1 MGVNVSYI
9 KNVLADSI
17 VGFSGVYELPENFK
31 DIKLTDVNS
40 ITNENFG
47 MVISMSDY
55 YLAVGIP
62 TYSLDKDG
70 NNSLTDSGI
79 VFIFKRNVDT
89 WELFTSIVS
98 PTRIANENFGYSVS
112 LTDENLVIGTNGT
125 SKAYIY
131 NIEISSVVL
140 IKTLAE
146 DSSTNTYGNS
156 VFCSDSNIFIS
167 DVNSSIDENGN
178 TIPTNSGSVF
188 IYNKNKNWDK
198 TQQLSIPNGDIS
210 ANDELGYSID
220 IYNNNTIAISSINR
234 SYDSNNMNYLINS
247 GSVYILSINSDGFS
261 LLQELNSPNRS
272 ANANFGKKVL
282 FANNGLYIS
291 DTSNIYFYSQI
302 SGTYSY
308 TSTIYTAATNLLISD
323 YDINAFLCISLYST
337 NSNTAPY
344 IDILSIDNITN
355 KSTSIIQYYTDI
367 SLNSSNVVSTMNNLF
382 LIGNKLYSSNTGTVN
397 LLTLNSSIDASTNN
411 VTYSIDNSQINGMAS
426 DRNANDQ
433 LGSKVSYN
441 SYSNTIIASAPSNSY
456 DLNIQNYLIDSG
468 SIYVWKIN
476 NDGTLSFIQKI
487 VSQDRTANANFGKNF
502 STNGNLLVIP
512 DVATT
517 TKANTDNLNV
527 YKFNNGR
534 WILDNVLENQSYN
547 GSISTDGT
555 NIAWTAQ
562 VNSTTS
568 SVAII
573 NYTKSTSDISTID
586 ISFLTDSSLGHEI
599 EISGNLLMVYDK
611 TYNNNTGVAYAYKNI
626 NNVWTKYATLQ
637 GWGQARNSND
647 YFSGN
652 IEIKNNYLYVSA
664 TGYSYDINEQNYISN
679 SGLVYVYTLNSD
691 GTYSLFQKL
700 QSNYRQENTNNSFSF
715 GSSIAVSDTNTLYV
729 ANKQSSNYG
738 GWIEEFILINGSY
751 QFNQYIGTPNTTNT
765 TTTPGSNVWW
775 YEDMLFISYLGV
787 SVTSYTQD
795 NTGLW
800 KQDHIFTRNDIT
812 QNSYSSNDSFG
823 STVKYK
829 NGLLLISAYT
839 DNYDENGNNSIS
851 SAGSVYIYN
860 NTPLNSKNVW
870 NPIQKVAGQ
879 VFVDGKQAGD
889 YFGQVVSYYNG
900 NIIVSSPYDSY
911 DENGENYMRAAG
923 AVYVFSVDSDGN
935 INQLQKIVPN
945 NRYNDGWFGQYIKV
959 LENKLYILNKNGS
972 LVEFIYSETEYV
984 YNDTIS
990 LSLLIISDGVNNL
1003 NNHIQITEN
1012 YIVYAISWNTTVLY
1026 NNGTTWTN
1034 IGNLNNNGYSFTI
1047 SGNYIISTSSSNN
1060 TTITVYKLNS
1070 GTITFLYNVN
1080 VGNTSAKNI
1089 INVYS
1094 KNNKLFLSD
1103 SVTNSIYVFDIISE
1117 DDYVFSQVLS
1127 MNDINNSLNTYDS
1140 TSSGYGNTVAM
1151 SDDGTLAVGFNNAS
1165 YYINS
1170 DLSKTLYS
1178 KAGAAV
1184 IYKLSQEPL
1193 TSNIQQYQTFTSDS
1207 YFTIPSNATG
1217 KVRIHVFGDI
1227 GTDITNT
1234 NKNNY
1239 VCVEEDAK
1247 PGDIYRMFIGN
1258 SGVNSISDFNGFKN
1272 TNNKISGAATI
1283 LRKNDDT
1290 KNLIIVGGSTT
1301 SSSPLDSYLNSTV
1314 PTDSTYVA
1322 TGGNGYGIGVSGDN
1336 GSNGSNYIDSEFT
1349 VLDNFYYTGSS
1360 NLLSS
1365 LKTQFAT
1372 GNYGSVVIEYCV
1384 GESNS
1389 NMYVYSQD
1397 ITPQNTN
1404 DYNSSDQFGT
1414 AIDISNNL
1422 LVITSM
1428 NHDYD
1433 MNGNNTQSLQNS
1445 GAAWIYSNTSGKWEQ
1460 EQKIVPTGTNARNSN
1475 DYFGANCKIF
1485 NGMAIVSSVN
1495 HSYDTNGLN
1504 QQNLTN
1510 VGAAWVWSKDTTN
1523 NTWNQVDKL
1532 CPFSS
1537 ENATDYCFSIDKTNN
1552 LLLIGS
1558 PTSQMSY
1565 DSIDSDNNIIGGSNI
1580 SNSGCVYILNIDS
1593 NNNITFN
1600 QKLFSPNP
1608 YINGQFGWKV
1618 KFNNNKIYVS
1628 EPGYTTNDTNGVL
1641 TTGAIYEYT
1650 IDTTSNV
1657 YVLSNTITT
1666 DDTDIKTL
1674 GYDFD
1679 IANDKMIIG
1688 CPNSYSIHNNGLL
1701 FSKYSS
1707 YEKYISC
1714 KDINSSWAG
1723 IQASTG
1729 YDFTAII
1736 FKILLTFNNPL
1747 YITRVLSQINSE
1759 NILDFYID
1767 IDFSIDDN
1775 IKINMLYNGTIYK
1788 IDTNLNITSI
1798 NGIDTYLSL
1807 SQTKNN
1813 IILTFG
1819 TFTYNISN
1827 LPTNNTTITTTYYIG
1842 NNSTYINSDEFVVKS
1857 IYSTWQPSSTAW
1869 SSYNNIVY
1877 SNGSFSQT
1885 GYVIDST
1892 RPIGF
1897 STIDGGT
1904 ASIIYSKGYAI
1915 IYDITNKKIL
1925 STLSPKDYSD
1935 TINGTQFGYSVS
1947 IDQITS
1953 DIVVGFPSDN
1963 SISGSG
1969 IKSDLQ
1975 TNIGSAYIYSYNSKN
1990 NNYTFSKRIG
2000 AYGNDQYYPVSE
2012 NIEKNTISK
2021 TSTLYY
2027 NGYREIS
2034 SKDSYIKYNGPVFG
2048 TPMQYGISITV
2059 FIPTDASTITRI
2071 FTQGSTYIDIDCTST
2086 TPVVSAHYVY
2096 GTTNTSTSISS
2107 NASKGTWWWITLY
2120 YWSGNN
2126 ATNLRVNNP
2135 SNTSYV
2141 GGTSYSNQSQSLDFY
2156 IGPNSVYDNFDN
2168 IIIGGIAQVGDG
2180 EGPHSYYTISDGSIN
2195 YFDDYFTGN
2204 IDKNTAY
2211 STTTPPSNITYIENH
2226 NVKNYSSS
2234 SFQQTISGITE
2245 GVVDSST
2252 IPEIYEPVMY
2262 FPYTSDYTDHSGNN
2276 LPVTSNS
2283 FSYGTAAGDFPQFP
2297 SAKFML
2303 TGGMNSTYSIP
2314 FNTHLSFS
2322 KSFSFCGWFAQWG
2335 GNSNNI
2341 KCDTFSIDITG
2352 GSASDEGYYGI
2363 NLHIAGQALTISNIP
2378 GKYNGGSG
2386 PFIALSYDD
2395 STKNVILFCNGL
2407 TSTATLTTSPT
2418 VNASPITYYSIT
2430 AFSNV
2435 RIFGITALTLDN
2447 MKNLYSDINYNY
2459 PVTTFEDTNSKNYY
2473 NGIEFTDN
2481 TGYVK
2486 YSCPSLYNSN
2496 GTTSYHLKMVV
2507 IFPTNGANTTRIFSQ
2522 PTVGNYIDVTLTS
2535 TGGTITVSSLGTTG
2549 TYAISGAQLGIP
2561 LQLIVLR
2568 SGTNIWGSLQTMG
2581 TVSGTTN
2588 VSTFTDNSSYI
2599 GKIYDTYIGNN
2610 SQYTITDNIII
2621 CGWEIMSGGN
2631 NMGYNPG
2638 YSDGYLSLR
2647 STDFSVPELIDY
2659 TQGNTTTIYN
2669 GYPQYIEQKNTIVS
2683 DDLLITQAQSIS
2695 SKSIMSLPS
2704 SSTGV
2709 TSSIEI
2715 DKNYSVIQQNDD
2727 YMILSY
2733 ISDEYDYQG
2742 FNRLDSSGAVHIW
2755 TYDSTSTSYK
2765 FTQRITSPN
2774 RSPNGN
2780 FGKNIILDSNKLV
2793 VTAPGENLGYIYI
2806 YTPTGTS
2813 PYIWELS
2820 ETIDTSSISTTTGSI
2835 IDSDLSNNQIVIG
2848 DPDYIDTINNYYGRV
2863 IICDKSSDE
2872 WKFST
2877 IYNTQNTNSNS
2888 DAFGYA
2894 VKINGNNLAVKSNNI
2909 LDNENFETGADN
2921 SLSIFNKVSGVWSF
2935 TKKIMNY
2942 GDDTT
2947 RHNYTQGQESDIT
2960 LSIPNYLVSGT
2971 GISLTVYISSSCS
2984 YAYVLLNGNGNNI
2997 SPQIVLNQNHAG
3009 NVSRGSIAFAQMF
3022 SSWNGTN
3029 MDNVLKFD
3037 DWNTINI
3044 YNNSGTLNLNVNG
3057 SNTTNTSIQTG
3068 ITQFIL
3074 NCNPHVVLGGVS
3086 YFTGA
3091 SPVNTPYSTSNSN
3104 AYIDFSDMSS
3114 ISVTGDTSLSI
3125 VTNNLID
3132 NNTIIN
3138 IPQKTISNDS
3148 AIISYPYTNG
3158 YTGTYNITIPNYLA
3172 SGTGITII
3180 AYIKDASHT
3189 ENLFLSNLSNGPGIG
3204 LSNTNGQYQSGASG
3218 YWPNVTTSSGAIS
3231 IPQSL
3236 NYNSWNTFQ
3245 LYNSNGTIQF
3255 VVNGINGGTTTLT
3268 STDQILLYL
3277 SSTLVIASIAYTKSS
3292 SVNYPFNLDPNV
3304 TSYIDFA
3311 DPNNPVVRGDQTQ
3324 LVVTSKSLTASTPI
3338 DNLPAIEIT
3347 NTSNIISNKS
3357 IDNFDF
3363 IGNDLIVI
3371 GDEVQIFDNT
3381 LTQKYISSFMS
3392 ESSTPTKYPYTN
3404 GYTGTYNI
3412 TIPNYLA
3419 SGTGISI
3426 VFYKTSNFSS
3436 IFHLLYDS
3444 VKGLGTPGV
3453 QLNLNQGD
3461 NLSNVNNVAVYA
3473 DSVGSPQQYGYNFVY
3488 TNGIVDNAWNT
3499 IKLYNNNGVLSF
3511 SVNGSTTTKT
3521 TFEIAKQF
3529 IASFTNNVVIA
3540 SIAYTTSSSVNYP
3553 FNVDPNVTSYID
3565 FADPNNPVVHGDA
3578 SQIQI
3583 TSQSLTAS
3591 TPIDNLPAIEITD
3604 TSGIKYIKNSY
3615 IDTANSYIWTN
3626 MLSNGNYNIHSFKID
3641 NYDLTSDDVYNT
3653 SLTDNDYIV
3662 SSYNNNGI
3670 YITKDSNSN
3679 NSLQTVI
3686 KINSA
3691 GSDIEK
3697 SNIIYNGN
3705 TTLQNTIP
3713 TTLTYSNYIL
3723 EDQLDELLYSDFY
3736 RYHIWGTNVGS
3747 TQQTTPNQSFYQN
3760 IGKYVKIYNGNIFTY
3775 CESDTYDEKGNMTG
3789 YIGTS
3794 SYNGG
3799 TWGNIGSVINL
3810 YKGTD
3815 GNYRYGK
3822 KLFGNLPTPT
3832 TGYGSPTNT
3841 VWYTGNIV
3849 YNNENYYLT
3858 AFRGTGNTT
3867 NNASIGYITPPTTF
3881 RQDSSYTVGDTG
3893 IFYTQL
3899 RPWAY
3904 NVSYKTQN
3912 IGNYIVENDNMYF
3925 SNWVNSFGNGLS
3937 NSTYDSTNKK
3947 WNTITTLTCNLYN
3960 GGKTSN
3966 MMYGANMGVV
3976 GNNLL
3981 ITAYKANG
3989 SSIGK
3994 TVYSTGTGT
4003 AYVYNSKLNI
4013 TRFLGNN
4020 DFTGVNY
4027 SSWQLINM
4035 YAFLSINENGILFKN
4050 AYYGYNST
4058 VSSYVNI
4065 MQYSY
4070 DSDTDT
4076 ISSVGIL
4083 VPPSDGGISTANFTQ
4098 NIITLTTKTTVCDCI
4113 RMFSGYITGSNNNSS
4128 VVYTITYPILINDT
4142 VYKYNVFYGT
4152 GSYTINNDYIITAY
4166 DNYFVVVISY
4176 GDYSYYV
4183 TCKLQDTGY
4192 SIYNVRPTFNTSS
4205 ISNNLS
4211 FNCSSMFGIG
4221 IDSKIINV
4229 YGINDAT
4236 GSIILKSL
4244 IKSNISYVTS
4254 LYADDD
4260 NIICSNTSYY
4270 TSANIG
4276 NTLGNTGSFF
4286 YSKYNS
4292 DYNQYVSV
4300 PYKNGS
4306 IGYTSVYLSGNG
4318 GGYSGGSIQVDN
4330 TQLSGGNGGLS
4341 FAPDDWTILESEY
4354 TSTAPANSDTDKNT
4368 AGNGGLSNN
4377 GADGLVVI
4385 TDNNGNKTLYG
4396 FTNSDQT
4403 YIVPAGVTSIT
4414 VKIWGAGGGASTA
4427 TKYYGGAGAY
4437 TTGTISV
4444 SPSEVYTIIV
4454 GKGGLSG
4461 NNLILTPTSD
4471 EYSYGY
4477 GSYGAIVSKSVA
4489 TGSGGGLSS
4498 IIYSGKIIA
4507 VAAGGGG
4514 AGLGSNGGAGCKNT
4528 QTYIFGGQGAPLSI
4542 PEKPYSNSRN
4552 TNDWFGFDTYII
4564 DNKNILISSPYN
4576 TGDLYGNTLTN
4587 QSGCIWKYTLTTQS
4601 NNKVA
4606 WDISDKIIAPTNT
4619 YTFGS
4624 NIYNKNN
4631 NYIIGSSG
4639 VNNMC
4644 YITTYNDNFENQ
4656 DSSVIDLSKSFVLN
4670 NSTYSG
4676 KIVYVATNGN
4686 YIIGA
4691 WYANRFVSESDDGL
4705 TDTGAIGVYSNSD
4718 LSAIQLLQ
4726 EDGPING
4733 TANNDYFGTGHLI
4746 YNNYILIGNN
4756 PSSDASRRKIQVFK
4770 DNGTSINYVKD
4781 LIEPISVTSSYY
4793 GTSIKL
4799 VNDII
4804 SVCDYAGYL
4813 YNYGMVNNDLVLTKS
4828 TKLDT
4833 SYNTTYNDI
4842 VSISSNNYIFGNP
4855 SDPRGSYTNQP
4866 NITGAGTINIVYN
4879 NITRFYSIDG
4889 ISNGLAQTNDYF
4901 GTSVKFLNNNLFVI
4915 GSPGHGYDYNGN
4927 PVTNTGAIYSYI
4939 LNGNTINNDTII
4951 SNPYQNTTYAGFGS
4965 KIKRSSDT
4973 SFVTGTTT
4981 NIVNILNRIGDKNWQ
4996 TVNSLNVPVNGVSDI
5011 CFNGKTLLIGNISNS
5026 YITNTIHSLPYNLQ
5040 TNQGGI
5046 GIFNLTNGVWSIK
5059 DSYILNGTPFTGST
5073 GSNFGHIVRYYNNT
5087 LVISAPNSTIDNKG
5101 NSVTASS
5108 GNIYTYM
5115 FDDYYGK
5122 GTIKSIRS
5130 SSMYKQYGF
5139 MLDLSKDGQIVV
5151 VGGSKNTYPTADSY
5165 TINQVTLP
5173 IIPNISSNISDI
5185 AISKNIISIG
5195 YEQYNDNTG
5204 VVQLYTLDDNVW
5216 KYNTSLQ
5223 AFINENVYDKT
5234 NPNNF
5239 TNSPLPTK
5247 GDYTGQSVYMN
5258 SNVGL
5263 VYSAIG
5269 NATDQQGN
5277 ISKTNAGAIFVV
5289 DVSKHITTN

>member
-125 SKAYIY
+125 GKAYIY

-140 IKTLAE
+140 IKTLTE
-146 DSSTNTYGNS
+146 DSSTKTYGNS

-302 SGTYSY
+302 NGTYSY

-411 VTYSIDNSQINGMAS
+411 VTYSIDNNQINGMAS

-433 LGSKVSYN
+433 LGYKVSYS

-487 VSQDRTANANFGKNF
+487 VSQNRTANANFGKNF
-502 STNGNLLVIP
+502 STNGNLLIIP

-573 NYTKSTSDISTID
+573 NYTKSISDISTID
-586 ISFLTDSSLGHEI
+586 ISFLTDSSLAHEI

-679 SGLVYVYTLNSD
+679 SGLVYIYTLNSD

-911 DENGENYMRAAG
+911 DENGENYMYSAG
-923 AVYVFSVDSDGN
+923 AVYVFSVDSDGT
-935 INQLQKIVPN
+935 IDQLQKIVSN
-945 NRYNDGWFGQYIKV
+945 NRVANGQFGNYIKV
-959 LENKLYILNKNGS
+959 VGNKFYAMDKNNS
-972 LVEFIYSETEYV
+972 LIEFIYSSSGYV
-984 YNDTIS
+984 YNNTIS
-990 LSLLIISDGVNNL
+990 IGNVNLPDNVNNY
-1003 NNHIQITEN
+1003 NHRIQITEN

-1034 IGNLNNNGYSFTI
+1034 IGNLNDNGGSPVI
-1047 SGNYIISTSSSNN
+1047 LGDYIISHMSNGN
-1060 TTITVYKLNS
+1060 INVYKLN
-1070 GTITFLYNVN
+1070 TNTLTFLYTVTGINSS
-1080 VGNTSAKNI
+1080 TKNI
-1089 INVYS
+1089 TNVYS

-1117 DDYVFSQVLS
+1117 DNYVFSQVLS
-1127 MNDINNSLNTYDS
+1127 MSDINNSLNTYDS

-1184 IYKLSQEPL
+1184 IYKLSQDPL
-1193 TSNIQQYQTFTSDS
+1193 TSNVQQYQTFTSDS
-1207 YFTIPSNATG
+1207 YFTMPSNATG

-1227 GTDITNT
+1227 GTDTTNI

-1239 VCVEEDAK
+1239 ICVEEDAK

-1510 VGAAWVWSKDTTN
+1510 VGAAWVWSKNTTTN
-1523 NTWNQVDKL
+1523 TWTQIDKL
-1532 CPFSS
+1532 CPFSK
-1537 ENATDYCFSIDKTNN
+1537 EDATDYCFSIDKNN
-1552 LLLIGS
+1552 NTMIIGS
-1558 PTSQMSY
+1558 PTSQMSFNSLSNGVIN
-1565 DSIDSDNNIIGGSNI
+1565 DGSYI
-1580 SNSGCVYILNIDS
+1580 SNSGCVYILNIDDS
-1593 NNNITFN
+1593 NNLSYI
-1600 QKLFSPNP
+1600 QKLFSPSP
-1608 YINGQFGWKV
+1608 YINGNFGWKV
-1618 KFNNNKIYVS
+1618 KFYNNKIYVS
-1628 EPGYTTNDTNGVL
+1628 EPGYTTVDSNGKN
-1641 TTGAIYEYT
+1641 TTGSIYEYT
-1650 IDTTSNV
+1650 MDSTTNL
-1657 YVLSNTITT
+1657 YTLSNTITT
-1666 DDTDIKTL
+1666 NDKNIYTL

-1679 IANDKMIIG
+1679 ISNNILVSGA
-1688 CPNSYSIHNNGLL
+1688 PNSFFTIDTGIEDGKNTTLYASYVSL
-1701 FSKYSS
+1701 FSNYTISNIPEISS
-1707 YEKYISC
+1707 YNPWYCNTSFLI
-1714 KDINSSWAG
+1714 
-1723 IQASTG
+1723 
-1729 YDFTAII
+1729 
-1736 FKILLTFNNPL
+1736 TFNIEKTFNKLTPIIKQYDVNNTL
-1747 YITRVLSQINSE
+1747 QD
-1759 NILDFYID
+1759 NIYID
-1767 IDFSIDDN
+1767 LTGST
-1775 IKINMLYNGTIYK
+1775 IKFVIY
-1788 IDTNLNITSI
+1788 S
-1798 NGIDTYLSL
+1798 
-1807 SQTKNN
+1807 
-1813 IILTFG
+1813 
-1819 TFTYNISN
+1819 
-1827 LPTNNTTITTTYYIG
+1827 
-1842 NNSTYINSDEFVVKS
+1842 NNSTYTVDTKWDIDDMSITISYTPNNSTFTVHSSLSTHTDVTQIINNDYDSGNYIWQTLFVNNDQYDT
-1857 IYSTWQPSSTAW
+1857 IEYTYFYS
-1869 SSYNNIVY
+1869 
-1877 SNGSFSQT
+1877 
-1885 GYVIDST
+1885 
-1892 RPIGF
+1892 
-1897 STIDGGT
+1897 GGT
-1904 ASIIYSKGYAI
+1904 AVRSNYGESYNKVNNPSV
-1915 IYDITNKKIL
+1915 DITVVSYFDFYKTSMGFYKIVTRGSQCGKSIVYDLENKNIL
-1925 STLSPKDYSD
+1925 SILSPSDYSNN
-1935 TINGTQFGYSVS
+1935 INGTLYGYSVS
-1947 IDQITS
+1947 IDNKS
-1953 DIVVGFPSDN
+1953 SNDIVIGYPSDN
-1963 SISGSG
+1963 IISGSG
-1969 IKSDLQ
+1969 ESNDIQQS
-1975 TNIGSAYIYSYNSKN
+1975 IGSAYVYSYDTVTKTYKFN
-1990 NNYTFSKRIG
+1990 KRIG
-2000 AYGNDQYYPVSE
+2000 AYGNDQYYPVSINDSSTTVSE
-2012 NIEKNTISK
+2012 TA
-2021 TSTLYY
+2021 TLYY
-2027 NGYREIS
+2027 DGYIQFDNN
-2034 SKDSYIKYNGPVFG
+2034 DSFIEYTAPTFG
-2048 TPMQYGISITV
+2048 TSQGYGIGMKI
-2059 FIPTDASTITRI
+2059 FIPSDASNKTRI
-2071 FTQGSTYIDIDCTST
+2071 FTQGTTYIDIDCTTT
-2086 TPVVSAHYVY
+2086 TPVGILTYTDTT
-2096 GTTNTSTSISS
+2096 GTVRTIKLN
-2107 NASKGTWWWITLY
+2107 ITLNTWSDVFYY
-2120 YWSGNN
+2120 YWSQTSS
-2126 ATNLRVNNP
+2126 TNFRINKSSSDD
-2135 SNTSYV
+2135 SNYISGSSTP
-2141 GGTSYSNQSQSLDFY
+2141 TFKQNEIFY
-2156 IGPNSVYDNFDN
+2156 IGPKSIYDTYDK
-2168 IIIGGIAQVGDG
+2168 IIVGGIGEYTTVPGAQS
-2180 EGPHSYYTISDGSIN
+2180 SYYSIGTN
-2195 YFDDYFTGN
+2195 GIAYYDDYFAGN
-2204 IDKNTAY
+2204 INKNVNY
-2211 STTTPPSNITYIENH
+2211 VSTSQPSNIQYISDSQLDR
-2226 NVKNYSSS
+2226 YTSSN
-2234 SFQQTISGITE
+2234 FTQI
-2245 GVVDSST
+2245 VDSTS
-2252 IPEIYEPVMY
+2252 EIVSPIDEVTRYEPIMY
-2262 FPYTSDYTDHSGNN
+2262 FPYTSDVYDHSGNN
-2276 LPVTSNS
+2276 LPSTTLPSGFAFITGAN
-2283 FSYGTAAGDFPQFP
+2283 DFPKYPNQSFLRG
-2297 SAKFML
+2297 S
-2303 TGGMNSTYSIP
+2303 GSYSQYSIP
-2314 FNTHLSFS
+2314 FNNYLKFDG
-2322 KSFSFCGWFAQWG
+2322 SFSFSGWFAQWG
-2335 GNSNNI
+2335 GNTNNI
-2341 KCDTFSIDITG
+2341 TCDTFSIDITG
-2352 GSASDEGYYGI
+2352 GSASDEGMYGL
-2363 NLHIAGQALTISNIP
+2363 NLHIGGQALTISNIP
-2378 GKYNGGSG
+2378 GKNNGGSG
-2386 PFIALSYDD
+2386 PFITVSYD
-2395 STKNVILFCNGL
+2395 STTKNVILYCNGL
-2407 TSTATLTTSPT
+2407 STSVTLTSSPT
-2418 VNASPITYYSIT
+2418 INASDITFNSIEV
-2430 AFSNV
+2430 FSNL
-2435 RIFGITALTLDN
+2435 RIFCKTALTTTDMDN
-2447 MKNLYSDINYNY
+2447 LFSDINYNY
-2459 PVTTFEDTNSKNYY
+2459 PSTTFTESGVTTYY
-2473 NGIEFTDN
+2473 NGIKFKDN
-2481 TGYVK
+2481 TGYIK
-2486 YSCPSLYNSN
+2486 YKAPCIGNYISGSNFGLYMCILLPSGGS
-2496 GTTSYHLKMVV
+2496 
-2507 IFPTNGANTTRIFSQ
+2507 NTTRLFSQ
-2522 PTVGNYIDVTLTS
+2522 PEISTYIDVTMTS
-2535 TGGTITVSSLGTTG
+2535 TTATFTYMYQTHTKSVSVSSSYFNKFINIYFGQRTSSSTSSSFIFGAHDLSGNNIAINIVVESGFTG
-2549 TYAISGAQLGIP
+2549 SSS
-2561 LQLIVLR
+2561 LI
-2568 SGTNIWGSLQTMG
+2568 GM
-2581 TVSGTTN
+2581 
-2588 VSTFTDNSSYI
+2588 
-2599 GKIYDTYIGNN
+2599 YDTYIGNN
-2610 SQYTITDNIII
+2610 SAYSTYDNIVF
-2621 CGWEIMSGGN
+2621 GGFQIFSF
-2631 NMGYNPG
+2631 YNYG
-2638 YSDGYLSLR
+2638 GAFDGVVKTLSLR
-2647 STDFSVPELIDY
+2647 NSGYITTEVIDY
-2659 TQGNTTTIYN
+2659 TRDDYNTIYY
-2669 GYPQYIEQKNTIVS
+2669 GYPEYIESKDTSVS
-2683 DDLLITQAQSIS
+2683 NSLLLTQIQSIS
-2695 SKSIMSLPS
+2695 SSAVMSIP
-2704 SSTGV
+2704 
-2709 TSSIEI
+2709 TSSQGTAITKTI
-2715 DKNYSVIQQNDD
+2715 DKNYNVIQQDD
-2727 YMILSY
+2727 KNIILSY
-2733 ISDEYDYQG
+2733 ITDEYDSYG
-2742 FNRLDSSGAVHIW
+2742 YNRITGSGAIHIW
-2755 TYDSTSTSYK
+2755 TYDSTDSSYK
-2765 FTQRITSPN
+2765 FIQRLTSPN
-2774 RSPNGN
+2774 RKLNGN
-2780 FGKNIILDSNKLV
+2780 FGENILLDNGKLI
-2793 VTAPGENLGYIYI
+2793 VTAPGENLGLIYI
-2806 YTPTGTS
+2806 YESTGTS
-2813 PYIWELS
+2813 PYIWQLTD
-2820 ETIDTSSISTTTGSI
+2820 TIDVSSYSTKLGTVI
-2835 IDSDLSNNQIVIG
+2835 NSDITNNQLVIG
-2848 DPDYIDTINNYYGRV
+2848 DETYIDSTNEIYGRV
-2863 IICDKSSDE
+2863 IICDKSSGT
-2872 WKFST
+2872 WKF
-2877 IYNTQNTNSNS
+2877 TQITNNKYKNKIT
-2888 DAFGYA
+2888 DAFGYD
-2894 VKINGNNLAVKSNNI
+2894 VKINGNYLAIKSNNI
-2909 LDNENFETGADN
+2909 LNDSGDDTSAIN
-2921 SLSIFNKVSGVWSF
+2921 SLMIYTKTNDIWTFS
-2935 TKKIMNY
+2935 KKIMNTSSSEVHY
-2942 GDDTT
+2942 
-2947 RHNYTQGQESDIT
+2947 NYTQEQESNIS
-2960 LSIPNYLVSGT
+2960 LSIPNYLASGT
-2971 GISLTVYISSSCS
+2971 GISLTVYISASCV
-2984 YAYVLLNGNGNNI
+2984 YKYVLFSLEGANK
-2997 SPQIVLNQNHAG
+2997 SPQVVLNQNYIG
-3009 NVSRGSIAFAQMF
+3009 NLNIGSIQYAQWI
-3022 SSWNGTN
+3022 SNGWHGTPDMN
-3029 MDNVLKFD
+3029 NVIQFN
-3037 DWNTINI
+3037 DWNTINV
-3044 YNNSGTLNLNVNG
+3044 YNNSGTLEFYVNG
-3057 SNTTNTSIQTG
+3057 NVVTNTSVQSG
-3068 ITQFIL
+3068 VSNLIL
-3074 NCNPHVVLGGVS
+3074 NCNPHVILGGIS
-3086 YFTGA
+3086 YIKGNYSITA
-3091 SPVNTPYSTSNSN
+3091 PYQLNSN
-3104 AYIDFSDMSS
+3104 ILSILDFSDMSL
-3114 ISVTGDTSLSI
+3114 ITVNGDTTQLSI
-3125 VTNNLID
+3125 ITNSLND
-3132 NNTIIN
+3132 NKNTIS
-3138 IPQKTISNDS
+3138 IPQKVISVSGTTN
-3148 AIISYPYTNG
+3148 ILPYTNG
-3158 YTGTYNITIPNYLA
+3158 YTGSYEINIPNYLA
-3172 SGTGITII
+3172 PGTGISIVSYMTPDL
-3180 AYIKDASHT
+3180 KK
-3189 ENLFLSNLSNGPGIG
+3189 LF
-3204 LSNTNGQYQSGASG
+3204 A
-3218 YWPNVTTSSGAIS
+3218 
-3231 IPQSL
+3231 
-3236 NYNSWNTFQ
+3236 
-3245 LYNSNGTIQF
+3245 
-3255 VVNGINGGTTTLT
+3255 LT
-3268 STDQILLYL
+3268 STTNTANYATPSITLNELDGGSYYYGNVSYYDFNGSYWNTSGTQLSVLKGNMWSTISIFNDNGKYILNVNGNTSSFTAIQSISSLILSIDQN
-3277 SSTLVIASIAYTKSS
+3277 LVVASIAYTKSD
-3292 SVNYPFNLDPNV
+3292 SVSYPFNNDNNV
-3304 TSYIDFA
+3304 VSYIDFA
-3311 DPNNPVVRGDQTQ
+3311 DPNNPKIYGDTTQ
-3324 LVVTSKSLTASTPI
+3324 LQVTSKSLTSTTPLA
-3338 DNLPAIEIT
+3338 NLPSVEIT
-3347 NTSNIISNKS
+3347 SGTKTINSSIIDRKYSQIWLNETYITHNITCLKIA
-3357 IDNFDF
+3357 D
-3363 IGNDLIVI
+3363 
-3371 GDEVQIFDNT
+3371 
-3381 LTQKYISSFMS
+3381 
-3392 ESSTPTKYPYTN
+3392 
-3404 GYTGTYNI
+3404 YNI
-3412 TIPNYLA
+3412 TNEY
-3419 SGTGISI
+3419 SFG
-3426 VFYKTSNFSS
+3426 
-3436 IFHLLYDS
+3436 
-3444 VKGLGTPGV
+3444 
-3453 QLNLNQGD
+3453 
-3461 NLSNVNNVAVYA
+3461 
-3473 DSVGSPQQYGYNFVY
+3473 
-3488 TNGIVDNAWNT
+3488 NGI
-3499 IKLYNNNGVLSF
+3499 
-3511 SVNGSTTTKT
+3511 TKT
-3521 TFEIAKQF
+3521 
-3529 IASFTNNVVIA
+3529 
-3540 SIAYTTSSSVNYP
+3540 
-3553 FNVDPNVTSYID
+3553 D
-3565 FADPNNPVVHGDA
+3565 
-3578 SQIQI
+3578 
-3583 TSQSLTAS
+3583 
-3591 TPIDNLPAIEITD
+3591 TP
-3604 TSGIKYIKNSY
+3604 
-3615 IDTANSYIWTN
+3615 
-3626 MLSNGNYNIHSFKID
+3626 
-3641 NYDLTSDDVYNT
+3641 
-3653 SLTDNDYIV
+3653 V
-3662 SSYNNNGI
+3662 SSYNNSCM
-3670 YITKDSNSN
+3670 YVTKDSNN
-3679 NSLQTVI
+3679 TNSLQSNLVLS
-3686 KINSA
+3686 NDSLV
-3691 GSDIEK
+3691 EN
-3697 SNIIYNGN
+3697 NIIYNGVS
-3705 TTLQNTIP
+3705 TLQNTIP
-3713 TTLTYSNYIL
+3713 TQLTYSNYIL
-3723 EDQLDELLYSDFY
+3723 EDQIDTLLYSNFY
-3736 RYHIWGTNVGS
+3736 RYHIWGTNVNGTPS
-3747 TQQTTPNQSFYQN
+3747 TNFYQN
-3760 IGKYVKIYNGNIFTY
+3760 IGKYVKIDNGKIFTY
-3775 CESDTYDEKGNMTG
+3775 CESDTYDEQGTITG
-3789 YIGTS
+3789 SLSNTNYAAAF
-3794 SYNGG
+3794 N
-3799 TWGNIGSVINL
+3799 GNIGSVINL
-3810 YKGTD
+3810 YKGAD
-3815 GNYRYGK
+3815 GNYRYSK
-3822 KLFGNLPTPT
+3822 KIFGNLPTSSTGYNNYNYIAWLYGNIEILDSSYYINLFHATTATNNSSLGILTNPT
-3832 TGYGSPTNT
+3832 TY
-3841 VWYTGNIV
+3841 
-3849 YNNENYYLT
+3849 
-3858 AFRGTGNTT
+3858 
-3867 NNASIGYITPPTTF
+3867 
-3881 RQDSSYTVGDTG
+3881 RQDSSYTYTDTG
-3893 IFYTQL
+3893 IIYSNIQ
-3899 RPWAY
+3899 PWGY
-3904 NVSYKTQN
+3904 SYIYKNLN
-3912 IGNYIVENDNMYF
+3912 IGNYIVEKNNVYF
-3925 SNWVNSFGNGLS
+3925 SNWLNSFGNGIL
-3937 NSTYDSTNKK
+3937 NSTYDSTNTK

-3994 TVYSTGTGT
+3994 TIYSTGTGT
-4003 AYVYNSKLNI
+4003 AYVYNSKFNI

-4027 SSWQLINM
+4027 SGWQLTNM
-4035 YAFLSINENGILFKN
+4035 YAFLSINENGILFRN

-4058 VSSYVNI
+4058 VSSYVNL

-4076 ISSVGIL
+4076 ISSVGVL

-4098 NIITLTTKTTVCDCI
+4098 TIATLTTKTSICDCI
-4113 RMFSGYITGSNNNSS
+4113 RILSGYMTGSNNNSS
-4128 VVYTITYPILINDT
+4128 ILYTITYPILINGT
-4142 VYKYNVFYGT
+4142 VYKYNVFYGN
-4152 GSYTINNDYIITAY
+4152 GSYSIINGYIISAY
-4166 DNYFVVVISY
+4166 DDKFVIIVYS
-4176 GDYSYYV
+4176 DEYSYYV
-4183 TCKLQDTGY
+4183 TYKIQDIGY

-4205 ISNNLS
+4205 MSIKLPYNS
-4211 FNCSSMFGIG
+4211 SSMFGIG

-4229 YGINDAT
+4229 YGINDT
-4236 GSIILKSL
+4236 NGSIILKSL
-4244 IKSNISYVTS
+4244 VKSNMSYVTS

-4260 NIICSNTSYY
+4260 NIICGNTSYY

-4306 IGYTSVYLSGNG
+4306 IGYSSVYLSGNG
-4318 GGYSGGSIQVDN
+4318 GGYYGGSIQVDN

-4354 TSTAPANSDTDKNT
+4354 TSTAPSNSDTDKNT

-4444 SPSEVYTIIV
+4444 SPSDVYTIIV

-4461 NNLILTPTSD
+4461 NNLISTPTSD

-4542 PEKPYSNSRN
+4542 PEKPYANSRN
-4552 TNDWFGFDTYII
+4552 TNDWFGWDIYII
-4564 DNKNILISSPYN
+4564 DNKNILISSPQN

-4587 QSGCIWKYTLTTQS
+4587 QSGCIWKYTLTKQS

-4606 WDISDKIIAPTNT
+4606 WDISDKIIAPNNT
-4619 YTFGS
+4619 YMFGS
-4624 NIYNKNN
+4624 SIYNKNN
-4631 NYIIGSSG
+4631 NYIIGSSML
-4639 VNNMC
+4639 NNMC

-4670 NSTYSG
+4670 NSTYYA

-4686 YIIGA
+4686 YIISA
-4691 WYANRFVSESDDGL
+4691 WGANRFVSESDDGL
-4705 TDTGAIGVYSNSD
+4705 TNTGAIGVYSNSD
-4718 LSAIQLLQ
+4718 LSTIQLLQ

-4756 PSSDASRRKIQVFK
+4756 PSSAASRRKIQVFK

-4799 VNDII
+4799 ANDII
-4804 SVCDYAGYL
+4804 SVCDYKGYL

-4939 LNGNTINNDTII
+4939 LNGNSIINDTII

-5026 YITNTIHSLPYNLQ
+5026 YITNTVHSLPYNLQ

-5101 NSVTASS
+5101 NSVTTSS

-5151 VGGSKNTYPTADSY
+5151 VGGSKNTYSTADSY
-5165 TINQVTLP
+5165 TINEVTLP